1 MHSSLDRPPST
12 PSRLDSFIE
21 NRSRYE
27 TAQLDLMVY
36 LKWIIFVIGIAIVV
50 LLLKAMFAPPCTAG
64 STSTEES
71 CKGESIITRTKR
83 YFEEVFLGTGK
94 GEKGKYIEKP
104 KDVVLEEEGG
114 DLAQAEKG
122 GFWSNL
128 LPKLGFGCDSWR
140 QLHERLSSQ
149 SFSVRPTLPPLP
161 SVEEIKASPAKF
173 GVDLAQAR
181 RMPTAEAR
189 AVAPPEQLLA
199 RLAEAAGL
207 PADDPRLAAD
217 GVAQRRPPLSDA
229 VERVQ
234 AAEKSLSEGP
244 QSDLR
249 LRLNDLSGSFR
260 SLAAKRA
267 QVASLHTRVTSALD
281 ELTRC
286 DAGLADLRDHAV
298 TESQRLQDRRE
309 ALKAGAARINSLRA
323 RIEEKERSLSD
334 AERRLRTKAVDL
346 ATRRS
351 AAAAAAA
358 NRPATEAA
366 IAAKLAEADAA
377 DKEATRL
384 EAAYAKDLQ
393 GKQQLEEE
401 LKDMLAKKD
410 SLKSKLDDINKLIE
424 ISEEGL
430 RRRLSREEL
439 RRTIESITDNN
450 HRDSIER
457 KLNERL
463 ADETAV
469 VNEIFAEDPAESAK
483 LAEFISKDEAQIKN
497 VLKIY
502 DEFTESLRNFK
513 GGEIS
518 IEEIKRT
525 ISDNKAQQS
534 SLSSQ
539 LAQATSAASDLKNR
553 IDRLNS
559 SLGAAGSA
567 DRNRRDESRQLRAWA
582 VEKRSELEKLEKEAE
597 IIEKEVKEAEAQ
609 ALAEREGIRSRFEG
623 LDEELAREIEDNR
636 KLGIEVG
643 ELEKIVKT
651 VADKEAMKATECAAL
666 KGFYLK
672 AAEMV
677 PVLRSHIEED
687 REKLDELKKGV
698 FRTIDDFVNL

>member
-36 LKWIIFVIGIAIVV
+36 LKWIILVIGVAIVV
-50 LLLKAMFAPPCTAG
+50 LLLKAMFAPPCSAG
-64 STSTEES
+64 SAAAEET
-71 CKGESIITRTKR
+71 CRAESLLARTKR
-83 YFEEVFLGTGK
+83 YVEEMFVGTAK
-94 GEKGKYIEKP
+94 VQKASETERP
-104 KDVVLEEEGG
+104 KDVLLEEDVG
-114 DLAQAEKG
+114 DLAQPDKG

-161 SVEEIKASPAKF
+161 SVEEIKAFPAKF

-181 RMPTAEAR
+181 RMPAAEAR
-189 AVAPPEQLLA
+189 AAAPPEQLLA
-199 RLAEAAGL
+199 RLAEAAGV

-234 AAEKSLSEGP
+234 AAEKSLAEGP

-267 QVASLHTRVTSALD
+267 QVASLHARVASALD

-286 DAGLADLRDHAV
+286 DAGLGDLRDHAV
-298 TESQRLQDRRE
+298 SESQRLQERRE
-309 ALKAGAARINSLRA
+309 ALKAGSARISSLRS

-358 NRPATEAA
+358 SRPATEAA

-377 DKEATRL
+377 DQEATRL

-393 GKQQLEEE
+393 GKQQLEAE

-410 SLKSKLDDINKLIE
+410 SLQSKLDDINKLIE

-450 HRDSIER
+450 HRDSIEK

-469 VNEIFAEDPAESAK
+469 VNEIFAEDPAESAR

-518 IEEIKRT
+518 IEEIRKT

-553 IDRLNS
+553 VDRLNS
-559 SLGAAGSA
+559 SLGVAGSA
-567 DRNRRDESRQLRAWA
+567 DRNRRDESRRLRAWA
-582 VEKRSELEKLEKEAE
+582 AEKRSELEKLEREAE
-597 IIEKEVKEAEAQ
+597 IIEKEVKDAEAE

-636 KLGIEVG
+636 KLAAEVG
-643 ELEKIVKT
+643 ELEKTVKT
-651 VADKEAMKATECAAL
+651 VADREALKASECAAL

-677 PVLRSHIEED
+677 PVLRNHIEED

-698 FRTIDDFVNL
+698 FKTIDDFVNL